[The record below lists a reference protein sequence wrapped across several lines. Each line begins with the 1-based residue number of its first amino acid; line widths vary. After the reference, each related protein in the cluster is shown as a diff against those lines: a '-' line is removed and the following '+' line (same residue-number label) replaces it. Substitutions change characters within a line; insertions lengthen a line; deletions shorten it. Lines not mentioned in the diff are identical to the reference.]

1 MTILIYSQDPIDG
14 LHQPKEAQLSDPL
27 QFFHPYLTIIQMARC
42 SYMKL
47 IKQWIEEIPDSKLE
61 GGIPDGDTAHKDKY
75 MRLDNQ
81 RTITMPDGS
90 MYFNLQVQVNY
101 GCPHTTLVKLAPDS
115 VASVLRQSR
124 TRGRQLA
131 SRRSCWLAS
140 RAPYWVARGKT

>member
-1 MTILIYSQDPIDG
+1 
-14 LHQPKEAQLSDPL
+14 
-27 QFFHPYLTIIQMARC
+27 MARG

-61 GGIPDGDTAHKDKY
+61 GGIPDGDTVHKDKY

-81 RTITMPDGS
+81 RTITKPDGS

-115 VASVLRQSR
+115 VAMCLAPVKNPWSAARIKKEL
-124 TRGRQLA
+124 LA
-131 SRRSCWLAS
+131 SITGTVLGR
-140 RAPYWVARGKT
+140 